1 MEIIE
6 ELNYLGK
13 IYHTGFGF
21 MKEKNTNMVVNYG
34 YNFEDDDHDDELI
47 EYDNLIN
54 RANKVVQYKKVILKF
69 KSDYEWYNIPSTDWY
84 NNPSKW
90 WKGSKCK
97 KSLLPYLSSRKY
109 IEVVDRFTEIQINSD
124 IKENSITL
132 DDIMFAT
139 RGLALDDTRTVC
151 NFDDKYTI
159 LSSDENILV
168 LAVGI
173 DNFST

>member
-6 ELNYLGK
+6 ELNYLGR

-21 MKEKNTNMVVNYG
+21 MKEENTNIVVNYG
-34 YNFEDDDHDDELI
+34 YNFEDEDHDDELI

-69 KSDYEWYNIPSTDWY
+69 DLDYKWYNIPSTDWY

-90 WKGSKCK
+90 FTGDKFK

-109 IEVVDRFTEIQINSD
+109 IEVVDRFIEIHINSD
-124 IKENSITL
+124 IKENLITL

-139 RGLALDDTRTVC
+139 RGLALDDTRSVC
-151 NFDDKYTI
+151 NYDNKYKI
-159 LSSDENILV
+159 LSSDKNILV